1 MHFELELTQP
11 LQTVAIWQRLVVA
24 GGNFF
29 LVDLGLGAAVGGMQ
43 LEIDT
48 GYSCYLI
55 CNNSRHKMALK
66 SITDINSCS
75 SFLSLSV
82 FVFVFSIFAMTS
94 RTFFQSFL
102 LHPRILPRS
111 TASRVKMLRGGYM
124 GEDHL
129 PEVIV
134 TRPYC
139 SSIKT
144 MFFSQNSATVLER
157 KYKDWT
163 IKQYDQI

>member
-1 MHFELELTQP
+1 MLYDSGSWP
-11 LQTVAIWQRLVVA
+11 
-24 GGNFF
+24 
-29 LVDLGLGAAVGGMQ
+29 VDLGLGAAVGGMQ

-66 SITDINSCS
+66 SITDINSYS

-94 RTFFQSFL
+94 RTFSQSFL
-102 LHPRILPRS
+102 LHPRIPPRS

-139 SSIKT
+139 STIKT
-144 MFFSQNSATVLER
+144 MFFFSESSNSFGEKIQRL
-157 KYKDWT
+157 DN
-163 IKQYDQI
+163 